1 MFHISSDKSLLQPER
16 MLAML
21 RGTYWAADRTAEQ
34 LTLAVQNAVCFGAY
48 LTEDGRQIGLVRVVT
63 DYVSAFYVCDVVVDP
78 AFRGMG
84 VGKALL
90 SHALSDGRYAH
101 LRGLLVTSDAHG
113 LYQQYGFTAANER
126 HMGREPDPR

>member
-1 MFHISSDKSLLQPER
+1 MYHISSDKNLLQPER
-16 MLAML
+16 MLELL
-21 RGTYWAADRTAEQ
+21 RMTYWASDRTAEQ
-34 LTLAVQNAVCFGAY
+34 LALAVENSVCFGAY

-90 SHALSDGRYAH
+90 SRALSDGRYAH

-113 LYQQYGFTAANER
+113 LYRQYGFTPANER
-126 HMGREPDPR
+126 HMGREPGFC